1 MFLTIC
7 ATTRVAAG
15 GRPGASRLGRLIPRW
30 CAVEWSRGNAVFGN
44 GKVLMSSTIE
54 TLERE
59 LGEAQAERESEQR
72 AVVRAENAHEA
83 ACSARDEAW
92 AEGSASDPE
101 VEELTALVYRRRRQL
116 YDAIDRL
123 KAAEGKERRIKSR
136 LMYVLPA
143 ERRRYLSGT
152 VDEEFEEL
160 LRAINAA
167 YDDGGEGSLEVSVIT
182 SEPGKLDLRGD
193 ATWRALE
200 RLYSGTTRRWVEI
213 QAAKT
218 PGEAEKARVM
228 ARQIAYYAGG
238 HVPRV
243 FVGGEEVHPESL
255 SASGRAEPESWRSLV
270 GFDGSK
276 GRLALAR
283 ITTRRY
289 LDESSVARLSKRPES
304 LEPVSEIARL
314 YQTMNLTGDE
324 IRWRLEQLVS
334 LRLEVLEA
342 VYDLTGDRRR
352 FSFYEI
358 ARAARLLDGH
368 FPDSGIAAEALAHA
382 VNRSLETGVPLV
394 DVAYL
399 SVTSGEGF

>member
-1 MFLTIC
+1 
-7 ATTRVAAG
+7 
-15 GRPGASRLGRLIPRW
+15 
-30 CAVEWSRGNAVFGN
+30 
-44 GKVLMSSTIE
+44 MSSTIE

-59 LGEAQAERESEQR
+59 LGEAQLEREKQQKAVIR
-72 AVVRAENAHEA
+72 AQNAHEA
-83 ACSARDEAW
+83 MCAARDDAW
-92 AEGSASDPE
+92 AESEGFGTDEE
-101 VEELTALVYRRRRQL
+101 VERLSRLVYERRREL
-116 YDAIDRL
+116 YEAIDRL

-152 VDEEFEEL
+152 VDEEFEEF
-160 LRAINAA
+160 LRAVEAA
-167 YDDGGEGSLEVSVIT
+167 YNESDSPEVQASVVTEKPGE
-182 SEPGKLDLRGD
+182 LDLRGD

-200 RLYSGTTRRWVEI
+200 RLYSGTVRRWVEI
-213 QAAKT
+213 RTAKDT
-218 PGEAEKARVM
+218 EKASGM

-243 FVGGEEVHPESL
+243 FIGGEEVRIENL
-255 SASGRAEPESWRSLV
+255 STRSGRETWPLLK
-270 GFDGSK
+270 GFDGPK

-283 ITTRRY
+283 ITARRY
-289 LDESSVARLSKRPES
+289 LDEGSVARLGKRPQA
-304 LEPVSEIARL
+304 LVQVAEIARL

-324 IRWRLEQLVS
+324 IRWRLEQLIS

-342 VYDLTGDRRR
+342 VYNLTGDRRR

-368 FPDSGIAAEALAHA
+368 FPDSGIAAEALVRA
-382 VNRSLETGVPLV
+382 VDRALETGVPLV

>member
-1 MFLTIC
+1 
-7 ATTRVAAG
+7 
-15 GRPGASRLGRLIPRW
+15 
-30 CAVEWSRGNAVFGN
+30 
-44 GKVLMSSTIE
+44 MSSTIE
-54 TLERE
+54 ILERE
-59 LGEAQAERESEQR
+59 LGEAQLVRAEQQK
-72 AVVRAENAHEA
+72 AVIRAENAHEA
-83 ACSARDEAW
+83 ACAARDDAW
-92 AEGSASDPE
+92 SESEGFGTDTE
-101 VEELTALVYRRRRQL
+101 VEWLTTLVYERRREL
-116 YDAIDRL
+116 YEAIDRL

-136 LMYVLPA
+136 LMYVLPT

-160 LRAINAA
+160 LRAVEAA
-167 YDDGGEGSLEVSVIT
+167 YDDGERGSPEVSVTT

-213 QAAKT
+213 RASETPGQAAK
-218 PGEAEKARVM
+218 AAVM

-243 FVGGEEVHPESL
+243 FVGDEEVRPESL
-255 SASGRAEPESWRSLV
+255 SAIGGEEPESWRSLA
-270 GFDGSK
+270 GFDGSQ

-289 LDESSVARLSKRPES
+289 LDDSSVARLGKRPES
-304 LEPVSEIARL
+304 LTQISEIARL
-314 YQTMNLTGDE
+314 YQIMNLTGDE

-368 FPDSGIAAEALAHA
+368 FPDSGIAAEALERA
-382 VNRSLETGVPLV
+382 VNRALETGVPLV

>member
-1 MFLTIC
+1 
-7 ATTRVAAG
+7 
-15 GRPGASRLGRLIPRW
+15 
-30 CAVEWSRGNAVFGN
+30 
-44 GKVLMSSTIE
+44 MSSTIE

-59 LGEAQAERESEQR
+59 LGEAQAEREAEQR
-72 AVVRAENAHEA
+72 AVIRAENAHEA

-92 AEGSASDPE
+92 SEGSATDPE
-101 VEELTALVYRRRRQL
+101 VEELTALVYRRRREL

-143 ERRRYLSGT
+143 ERRRYLSGA
-152 VDEEFEEL
+152 VDEDFEEL
-160 LRAINAA
+160 LRAVEAA
-167 YDDGGEGSLEVSVIT
+167 YNDGVGGSPEVSVIT
-182 SEPGKLDLRGD
+182 SEPGRLDLRGD

-200 RLYSGTTRRWVEI
+200 RLYSGTTRQWVEI
-213 QAAKT
+213 RAAET
-218 PGEAEKARVM
+218 PGEAEKAGAM

-243 FVGGEEVHPESL
+243 FVGGEEVRSEGP
-255 SASGRAEPESWRSLV
+255 SAS
-270 GFDGSK
+270 DGPK
-276 GRLALAR
+276 GRLSLAR

-289 LDESSVARLSKRPES
+289 LDESSVARLNKRPES
-304 LEPVSEIARL
+304 LAQISEIARL

-342 VYDLTGDRRR
+342 IYDLTGDRRR

-358 ARAARLLDGH
+358 ARAARLLDSH
-368 FPDSGIAAEALAHA
+368 FPDSEIAAEALARA
-382 VNRSLETGVPLV
+382 VNRALETGVPLV

>member
-1 MFLTIC
+1 MGE
-7 ATTRVAAG
+7 AQ
-15 GRPGASRLGRLIPRW
+15 
-30 CAVEWSRGNAVFGN
+30 
-44 GKVLMSSTIE
+44 
-54 TLERE
+54 LERE
-59 LGEAQAERESEQR
+59 KQQKAVIRAQ
-72 AVVRAENAHEA
+72 NAHEA
-83 ACSARDEAW
+83 MCAARDDAW
-92 AEGSASDPE
+92 AESEGFGTDEE
-101 VEELTALVYRRRRQL
+101 VERLSRLVYERRREL
-116 YDAIDRL
+116 YEAIDRL

-152 VDEEFEEL
+152 VDEEFEEF
-160 LRAINAA
+160 LRAVEAA
-167 YDDGGEGSLEVSVIT
+167 YNESDSPEVQVSVVT
-182 SEPGKLDLRGD
+182 EKPGELDLRGD

-200 RLYSGTTRRWVEI
+200 RLYSGTVRRWVEI
-213 QAAKT
+213 RTAKYT
-218 PGEAEKARVM
+218 EKASGM

-243 FVGGEEVHPESL
+243 FIGGEEVRIENL
-255 SASGRAEPESWRSLV
+255 STRSGRETWPLLK
-270 GFDGSK
+270 GFDGPK

-283 ITTRRY
+283 ITARRY
-289 LDESSVARLSKRPES
+289 LDEGSVARLGKRPQA
-304 LEPVSEIARL
+304 LVQVAEIARL

-324 IRWRLEQLVS
+324 IRWRLEQLIS

-342 VYDLTGDRRR
+342 VYNLTGDRRR

-368 FPDSGIAAEALAHA
+368 FPDSGIAAEALVRA
-382 VNRSLETGVPLV
+382 VDRALETGVPLV

>member
-1 MFLTIC
+1 M
-7 ATTRVAAG
+7 
-15 GRPGASRLGRLIPRW
+15 
-30 CAVEWSRGNAVFGN
+30 AVEMCVFGN
-44 GKVLMSSTIE
+44 GEHRMSSTIE

-59 LGEAQAERESEQR
+59 LGEAQTEREAEQR
-72 AVVRAENAHEA
+72 AVIRAENAHEA

-92 AEGSASDPE
+92 SERCATDPE
-101 VEELTALVYRRRRQL
+101 VEELTVLVYRRRRQL

-160 LRAINAA
+160 LRAVEAA
-167 YDDGGEGSLEVSVIT
+167 YDDGGEGSPEVSVIT

-213 QAAKT
+213 RA
-218 PGEAEKARVM
+218 GEATHETEKASVM

-243 FVGGEEVHPESL
+243 FVGDEEVRPESL

-270 GFDGSK
+270 GFDGPK
-276 GRLALAR
+276 RRLAPAR
-283 ITTRRY
+283 NTLRRH
-289 LDESSVARLSKRPES
+289 L
-304 LEPVSEIARL
+304 
-314 YQTMNLTGDE
+314 
-324 IRWRLEQLVS
+324 
-334 LRLEVLEA
+334 
-342 VYDLTGDRRR
+342 
-352 FSFYEI
+352 
-358 ARAARLLDGH
+358 
-368 FPDSGIAAEALAHA
+368 
-382 VNRSLETGVPLV
+382 
-394 DVAYL
+394 
-399 SVTSGEGF
+399 